1 MVFYFGAVFNIFL
14 AYFMHRGNVL
24 SENPLIPANLGKL
37 SYVAYEYYHKDSV
50 KMSPQWCQLEGKT
63 VFHLI

>member
-37 SYVAYEYYHKDSV
+37 FYVAYDCYHKDSV
-50 KMSPQWCQLEGKT
+50 KMSPQ
-63 VFHLI
+63 